1 MKAELIS
8 IGDEILIGQVINTNS
23 VFLAK
28 ELNNIG
34 LEIVQ
39 ITTIS
44 DQKKAIIQ
52 SLNQARKRADIII
65 LTGGLGPTKDDITKL
80 TLCDYFNDHLIKN
93 PEILAHI
100 ESIFEK
106 NLTTPI
112 NDLNRAQANLPSKA
126 LLLHNHFGTAA
137 GLWFSDKKNI
147 FISLPGIPYEMKE
160 ILKKEVIPRIKKQFV
175 LPSIYHKTILTYG
188 LGESAIAERIKNW
201 ENNLP
206 DKIKLAYLP
215 SLGRVRL
222 RLSIVGDNPENI
234 RELVDSEI
242 KSVIPLIEDI
252 YYGTEED
259 KPIEVLIANKL
270 KKKRQSLSC
279 AESCTGGA
287 IATRFTANEGASN
300 FFVGTAVTYS
310 LKSKIEL
317 LDVSKKLIKKNG
329 EVSAPVV
336 EAMAR
341 GAKKRFKS
349 DFVIS
354 TTGNAGPQKGDKSKD
369 IGTVFIGLATP
380 TQIISF
386 KYNMGNSRRRVIQKT
401 VNQALE
407 ILYQAL
413 LNANI

>member
-270 KKKRQSLSC
+270 KKKKQSLSC

>member
-1 MKAELIS
+1 M
-8 IGDEILIGQVINTNS
+8 
-23 VFLAK
+23 
-28 ELNNIG
+28 
-34 LEIVQ
+34 
-39 ITTIS
+39 
-44 DQKKAIIQ
+44 
-52 SLNQARKRADIII
+52 
-65 LTGGLGPTKDDITKL
+65 
-80 TLCDYFNDHLIKN
+80 
-93 PEILAHI
+93 
-100 ESIFEK
+100 
-106 NLTTPI
+106 
-112 NDLNRAQANLPSKA
+112 
-126 LLLHNHFGTAA
+126 
-137 GLWFSDKKNI
+137 
-147 FISLPGIPYEMKE
+147 
-160 ILKKEVIPRIKKQFV
+160 
-175 LPSIYHKTILTYG
+175 
-188 LGESAIAERIKNW
+188 
-201 ENNLP
+201 P

-341 GAKKRFKS
+341 GAKKRFKA
-349 DFVIS
+349 DFGIS